1 MRTRITSHA
10 RIGSRVPPAR
20 CLTKFGFTPRNHLG
34 PYALRS
40 GHRRVASRVSLD
52 DGSGNMGGSGNGGDN
67 FGGGDGW
74 EFEDDGGRGRRG
86 PNARPFVIIA
96 AFLAIVSGA
105 PKVIGYIQKKLKHG
119 FGSSDYDVEP
129 VTVLKRLVRELFEKD
144 VDVQARLAKLEQR
157 LGISEPSGLLS
168 GVSRL
173 STREHAAQE
182 GDPVSH
188 PATHLGGRLTLGGG
202 FMWSSMA
209 DNLEAVVD
217 CGVQLGTQLTLQS
230 RGRFR
235 DGRDFILTDINID
248 GAAQEQFNLQKV
260 LYSCGLS
267 KNIRLSMAPFGAKG
281 NDVTYTLNPFAGRGL
296 TDASAEGN
304 PLMHNRG
311 RGAAIGATMNLPR
324 VWLTGSVFR
333 NEDDGGDK
341 ALLQAIVAPTKRLSL
356 GLTMLE
362 GPSGDSLVSRQLAR
376 FLNGG
381 PSVSSQSSVYS
392 AASASAGEVAGTVAL
407 SIGGNFAVHG
417 WAASSSLRS
426 MFDRMTPA
434 ASAAPSPT
442 AWNVSFGDTLRDGS
456 SRWLA
461 SVGKVSEATGK
472 DLEPDALEF
481 STEFDL
487 GNGMT
492 WQPGVV
498 AVRDQRNQWTVRIHT
513 PAHQLDRTT
522 LSRSR
527 SFVLRCW
534 PGQRLAG
541 ISSVFVRVL
550 SSRLAPAIIA
560 TQQTH
565 RRDGTDGTRPADD
578 ENLCK
583 SKFDGL
589 SNSPFPTA
597 SDHARTPRRC

>member
-1 MRTRITSHA
+1 MMGMRVRSHA
-10 RIGSRVPPAR
+10 PIGSHAPRVPAR
-20 CLTKFGFTPRNHLG
+20 CFKFGHQRIDLG
-34 PYALRS
+34 PYALRT
-40 GHRRVASRVSLD
+40 GYRRVALRATGD
-52 DGSGNMGGSGNGGDN
+52 DGNGNMGGSGNGGGN

-74 EFEDDGGRGRRG
+74 DFEDDEGRGRRG
-86 PNARPFVIIA
+86 PNARPFIIIA
-96 AFLAIVSGA
+96 AFLAIIYGA
-105 PKVIGYIQKKLKHG
+105 PKVLGCIKNKLKTG
-119 FGSSDYDVEP
+119 FGSTDFDVEP
-129 VTVLKRLVRELFEKD
+129 VAVLKRLVRELFEKD

-157 LGISEPSGLLS
+157 LGMSEPSRSLS
-168 GVSRL
+168 DVSRL
-173 STREHAAQE
+173 ST
-182 GDPVSH
+182 GDATQSGDAPSR

-217 CGVQLGTQLTLQS
+217 SGVQLGTQLTLQS

-235 DGRDFILTDINID
+235 DGRDFILTDVNID

-267 KNIRLSMAPFGAKG
+267 RNIRLSLAPFGAKG

-311 RGAAIGATMNLPR
+311 RGAAVGATINLPR
-324 VWLTGSVFR
+324 MWLTGAVFR
-333 NEDDGGDK
+333 NEDEEGDK

-356 GLTMLE
+356 GLSMLE
-362 GPSGDSLVSRQLAR
+362 GPTGDSLISRQLAR

-381 PSVSSQSSVYS
+381 PSASSVS
-392 AASASAGEVAGTVAL
+392 PASSTAPALGGEVAGTVAL

-417 WAASSSLRS
+417 WAVSSSFKS
-426 MFDRMTPA
+426 MFDRMTSA
-434 ASAAPSPT
+434 ASATPSLT

-456 SRWLA
+456 SRWIA
-461 SVGKVSEATGK
+461 SVGKVGETTGN

-498 AVRDQRNQWTVRIHT
+498 AVRDQRNQWTVRI
-513 PAHQLDRTT
+513 D
-522 LSRSR
+522 
-527 SFVLRCW
+527 
-534 PGQRLAG
+534 
-541 ISSVFVRVL
+541 
-550 SSRLAPAIIA
+550 
-560 TQQTH
+560 TH
-565 RRDGTDGTRPADD
+565 
-578 ENLCK
+578 
-583 SKFDGL
+583 
-589 SNSPFPTA
+589 
-597 SDHARTPRRC
+597 

>member
-1 MRTRITSHA
+1 MIRMRITSHA
-10 RIGSRVPPAR
+10 PIGSPAQRAPAR
-20 CLTKFGFTPRNHLG
+20 CFKFGHQRD
-34 PYALRS
+34 PYAPRT
-40 GHRRVASRVSLD
+40 GCRRITSCAMGR
-52 DGSGNMGGSGNGGDN
+52 DGSGNVGGSGNGGGN

-74 EFEDDGGRGRRG
+74 EFDDEGSRRG
-86 PNARPFVIIA
+86 PNARPFIIIA
-96 AFLAIVSGA
+96 AFLAIISGA
-105 PKVIGYIQKKLKHG
+105 PKALGYIRNTLKHG
-119 FGSSDYDVEP
+119 LGSTDFDVEP
-129 VTVLKRLVRELFEKD
+129 VAVLKRLVRELFEKD

-157 LGISEPSGLLS
+157 LGISEPSSSGSLS
-168 GVSRL
+168 DVSHL
-173 STREHAAQE
+173 STGKHTAQG
-182 GDPVSH
+182 GDAPSR

-217 CGVQLGTQLTLQS
+217 SGVQLGTQLTLQS

-260 LYSCGLS
+260 LYSCGLFR
-267 KNIRLSMAPFGAKG
+267 NIRLSMAPFGAKG

-311 RGAAIGATMNLPR
+311 RGAALGATVNLPR
-324 VWLTGSVFR
+324 MWLTGAVFR
-333 NEDDGGDK
+333 NEDGEGDT
-341 ALLQAIVAPTKRLSL
+341 ALLQAIVAPTNLLSL

-362 GPSGDSLVSRQLAR
+362 GPTGDSLVSRQLAR

-381 PSVSSQSSVYS
+381 TSTSSVSPATSTPY
-392 AASASAGEVAGTVAL
+392 ASGGEVAGTVAL

-417 WAASSSLRS
+417 WAVSSSFKS
-426 MFDRMTPA
+426 IIDRMT
-434 ASAAPSPT
+434 SATSTAPSPT

-461 SVGKVSEATGK
+461 SVGKVGEATGK

-498 AVRDQRNQWTVRIHT
+498 AVRDQRNQWTVRTGTPSIH
-513 PAHQLDRTT
+513 PPIHPFIHPSLDPSQLIYQPHAP
-522 LSRSR
+522 LVSS
-527 SFVLRCW
+527 SPQV
-534 PGQRLAG
+534 LAG
-541 ISSVFVRVL
+541 AKACWDF
-550 SSRLAPAIIA
+550 
-560 TQQTH
+560 
-565 RRDGTDGTRPADD
+565 
-578 ENLCK
+578 
-583 SKFDGL
+583 
-589 SNSPFPTA
+589 
-597 SDHARTPRRC
+597 